1 MCGSITTALQG
12 TITQTYVFFIIT
24 LTIHTIYR
32 VSVNKHEA
40 HPHSYRLVI
49 RDGKKVPIPRC
60 QPLTGVDRVTMSLK
74 LICHDDSQV
83 ASDSVERALFVGAE
97 GYTTLTTWAAG
108 LQTSKAIAHRLR
120 SVSWLRS
127 ATDKSDWLG
136 G

>member
-1 MCGSITTALQG
+1 MWKHHYSSAGYHCSDLRF
-12 TITQTYVFFIIT
+12 FFIIT

-60 QPLTGVDRVTMSLK
+60 QPLTGVDRVTMCLK

-83 ASDSVERALFVGAE
+83 ASDSLERALFVGAE